1 MQDTTQLMEAREEAA
16 NRIAGALTKFVEQ
29 ATSLA
34 GQQDDF
40 GMEWLSEQT
49 TTILSRA
56 TVDPELN
63 DAIKVA
69 VEPKGGSVA

>member
-1 MQDTTQLMEAREEAA
+1 MQDTTQLKEAREEAA
-16 NRIAGALTKFVEQ
+16 NRIAGALTKFVER

-49 TTILSRA
+49 A
-56 TVDPELN
+56 TVLSGATMDPELN
-63 DAIKVA
+63 DAIRSA